1 MQNLFPGQVSTY
13 GVFVFPCP
21 FGYTSDFRGNCQRT
35 ARLSPCQGQDCPSL
49 SLEEIKVIFGTGPQ
63 VVKGNALSDRVTGV
77 NVNVDEETGRGSK
90 PFFMGMNTSLVLE
103 RPEVDLSHY
112 QHCFQFHRAL
122 KF

>member
-35 ARLSPCQGQDCPSL
+35 ARLSPCQGQDCPFL

-63 VVKGNALSDRVTGV
+63 VVKGNALSDRVTGD
-77 NVNVDEETGRGSK
+77 NVNVGEEL
-90 PFFMGMNTSLVLE
+90 SLFNPQPV
-103 RPEVDLSHY
+103 
-112 QHCFQFHRAL
+112 FAL
-122 KF
+122 NVQLVNVGEE